1 MTYTFYFENID
12 CPNCA
17 AKIERAF
24 NKLVEV
30 KEVNIDFMTTVVRVE
45 TTQEIEEEV
54 LLHKLNEV
62 SNHLEEGSI
71 IKKEKGKVINPSI
84 HRHEHNHE
92 EICDSHGDCG
102 HHHDHIHEHSHA
114 HDHGHSH
121 EHGEKKYVV
130 PRILISLVL
139 FGISFLITNETIQMF
154 ILVTTYLIIGYDI
167 LFQAFRNIMKGQI
180 FDENFL
186 MSLAS
191 VGAVLIGE
199 YPEAVAVILFYQV
212 GEYFQDKAVGQSRAS
227 IAELMD
233 IRPDYANLLVDHVEK
248 RVDPET
254 IAIGDII
261 LVKVGEKVPLD
272 GVIVTGT
279 SSLDVSALTGES
291 RLRDVQEED
300 EVMSG
305 SINKSGILTIE
316 VTKTFDQS
324 TVSKI
329 LELVEN
335 ASSNKS
341 QSEKFITKFARYY
354 TPIVVAIA
362 AVIAFVVPFILTG
375 SFSYDYIHR
384 ALVFLVI
391 SCPCALVIS
400 VPLSFY
406 GGIGGASKAGILFK
420 GSNYIEALS
429 SIDTVVFD
437 KTGTLTKGNFVVSET
452 ISDWE
457 NERILELAA
466 YAEYYSTHPIGHS
479 IVSAYQGEID
489 TKKLKNVQELEHLGM
504 KVNYGKDMILAGN
517 QSLMDKEGVEIP
529 KIDIPLSKVY
539 IAKNNEYIGTLIIS
553 DEIKPDAKQAISEL
567 SALGITNLVMLTGDT
582 KEIGE
587 KVASELG
594 LSKVYTE
601 MYPKDKVDIVERF
614 LQAKQ
619 QVAFMGDGI
628 NDAPVLTLADVGIAM
643 GGVGSDAAIEAADV
657 IIMDD
662 QPSKLAKAIRIA
674 RKTMGIAKQNIIFA
688 LGIKVVVLVLGALG
702 IANMWMAVFADVGVS
717 VLAILNAMRG
727 LKV

>member
-17 AKIERAF
+17 AKVERAF
-24 NKLVEV
+24 NKLDEI
-30 KEVNIDFMTTVVRVE
+30 KEANIDFMTTVVRVE

-84 HRHEHNHE
+84 HQHNHIHE
-92 EICDSHGDCG
+92 EICDGHGDCG
-102 HHHDHIHEHSHA
+102 HHHEHIHEHSHA

-121 EHGEKKYVV
+121 EHGEKKYIVA
-130 PRILISLVL
+130 RILLSLGL
-139 FGISFLITNETIQMF
+139 FGISFLITNETIKMI
-154 ILVTTYLIIGYDI
+154 ILVGTYLIIGYDI
-167 LFQAFRNIMKGQI
+167 LLLAMRNILKGQI

-212 GEYFQDKAVGQSRAS
+212 GEYFQDKAVSQSRKS

-254 IAIGDII
+254 VSVGDVI

-272 GVIVTGT
+272 GVIISGT

-291 RLRDVQEED
+291 LLRDVEEND

-305 SINKSGILTIE
+305 SINKTGILNIK

-362 AVIAFVVPFILTG
+362 AVIAFVVPFVLTG

-429 SIDTVVFD
+429 TVDTVVFD
-437 KTGTLTKGNFVVSET
+437 KTGTLTKGNFVVSDI

-457 NERILELAA
+457 KKELLEVAA
-466 YAEYYSTHPIGHS
+466 HAEYYSTHPIGHS
-479 IVSAYQGEID
+479 IVSAYQSNVD

-504 KVNYGKDMILAGN
+504 KVEYGKDTILAGN
-517 QSLMDKEGVEIP
+517 QSLMDKEGVSIPEI
-529 KIDIPLSKVY
+529 DNPLSKVY

-553 DEIKPDAKQAISEL
+553 DEIKPDARQAISEL
-567 SALGITNLVMLTGDT
+567 RNLGITNLVMLTGDT

-587 KVASELG
+587 KVAKELA
-594 LSKVYTE
+594 LSKVYTG
-601 MYPKDKVDIVERF
+601 MYPKDKVDKVQQFIEG
-614 LQAKQ
+614 KQ
-619 QVAFMGDGI
+619 RVAFMGDGI

-662 QPSKLAKAIRIA
+662 QPSKLAKAIKIA

-717 VLAILNAMRG
+717 LLAILNAMRG
-727 LKV
+727 LRI